1 MEIRRYKSFDED
13 FAQTKN
19 QDYKL
24 EPDYKWLRLDFIS
37 KCKAKLVYGLAIVF
51 SSVYCRVFLHLKIK
65 GSKSLK
71 LAKDTGGF
79 IFGNHTQPVGDV
91 FNPALAALPKRIYTI
106 VSSANLGIPVLG
118 RVLPYLGALPIADSV
133 SGMKKLNEA
142 IDYRLKQKAL
152 ITIYPEAH
160 VWEYCSFI
168 RPFDET
174 AFKFPVKFDKPS
186 FCMTATY
193 QKRRFFK
200 KPRLTLYIDGP
211 YYCDKTLSQ
220 KEQAKDLKE
229 RICRRMCNRSLE
241 TNCEYIKYEKI

>member
-1 MEIRRYKSFDED
+1 MKIRRYKSFDED
-13 FAQTKN
+13 FVQSKN
-19 QDYKL
+19 QSFKL
-24 EPDYKWLRLDFIS
+24 DPNYKWLRLDPIS
-37 KCKAKLVYGLAIVF
+37 KCKAKLIYGLAVVF
-51 SSVYCRVFLHLKIK
+51 SSVYCRLFLHLRIK
-65 GSKSLK
+65 GAKRLR
-71 LAKDTGGF
+71 LAKNSGGF
-79 IFGNHTQPVGDV
+79 IFGNHTQPIGDV
-91 FNPALAALPKRIYTI
+91 FNPALASLPKRIYTV
-106 VSSANLGIPVLG
+106 VSPANLGIPVLG
-118 RVLPYLGALPIADSV
+118 NVLPYLGALPVADTV

-142 IDYRLKQKAL
+142 IDYRLKQKAF

-174 AFKFPVKFDKPS
+174 AFKFPARFDKPS

-211 YYCDKTLSQ
+211 YYCDKTLGQ
-220 KEQAKDLKE
+220 KEQARDLMN
-229 RICRRMCNRSLE
+229 RIYRQMKNRSLE